1 MRMSKRIIA
10 ISLTFILVFT
20 GIAIS
25 TTAMAQDE
33 LTPQQVQQ
41 VSQDTLFQEVAN
53 AVEQGLISQVIADRI
68 TEAWEQETEDGRP
81 RLYQRVMNFLQTTR
95 DRESV
100 SSSR

>member
-1 MRMSKRIIA
+1 MSKKIAA

-25 TTAMAQDE
+25 TTVVAQDK

-53 AVEQGLISQVIADRI
+53 AVEQGLISKAIADRI
-68 TEAWEQETEDGRP
+68 TQAWDQETEDGRP
-81 RLYQRVMNFLQTTR
+81 RLYQRVMNFLQAQR
-95 DRESV
+95 DKEAAQSIR
-100 SSSR
+100 

>member
-1 MRMSKRIIA
+1 MSKRIIA

-20 GIAIS
+20 GIAVS

-53 AVEQGLISQVIADRI
+53 AIEQGLISQAIADRI
-68 TEAWEQETEDGRP
+68 TEA
-81 RLYQRVMNFLQTTR
+81 
-95 DRESV
+95 
-100 SSSR
+100 